1 MISAG
6 TTNPGDNGIG
16 VLKID
21 GSFTQYGDGVLN
33 VQVGAP
39 TSGGPYDQLA
49 ITGAAKFGGTFSVAP
64 ASGFTPQVGD
74 QFPVITYATRSS
86 EFSTYDGLSY
96 AAGQT
101 FQTDYNATD
110 FTLVAATADVRVY
123 PATGLF
129 TSEAGD
135 FASFT
140 VVLATEPDASVTF
153 NLSSSNTSAGTVSP
167 STLTFTTSDW
177 NVPQTVTVTG
187 LNDNQSG
194 STPYQVVFAPAV
206 STDTNYTGLAPT
218 SVSLTNLPD
227 EVQNIAVAN
236 LAVSPSTGL
245 TQGSSLTVTWNDSNT
260 GNLPAAAAWDDQ
272 VVITNTTTGDTLA
285 MALVPVDPGVDGVLD
300 PGASVAQQ
308 YAFTLPTGSDGIGNL
323 QISVTANI
331 NHSAFESATSL
342 TNGNLLTYSNGTDFP
357 SAPTTLNVGGFDFAL
372 IPDRTSSPSL
382 GVLQTNGSGTS
393 FDIPVNI
400 SGGKVLSTLIN
411 STYGQAG
418 DTVGTVEVKGTDG
431 ADATFNLVEGTN
443 IRDFNNDGFNNSI
456 APGTPS
462 ASFGN
467 GQVRLDMQT
476 FTLPA
481 AFATARITDII
492 LTSSGGSP
500 QGNPFLAA
508 ATVTT
513 ASGPA
518 QIVLLG
524 SGVAPDVANSA
535 TTTVVS
541 GSTLPGQVSI
551 VLDSG
556 SDSGVQGDDLTND
569 TTPTFD
575 VTVNEAGSI
584 QVDYKGDGSSS
595 VSLSVAAAGQY
606 SFTSPTLADGSYT
619 AKVTFTPSGGGA
631 VTTSVVYTIDTK
643 APTLVAG
650 SSTAQGPLYS
660 RTLTFSK
667 NIDAATIGA
676 LLDCDQRP
684 GNHGFD
690 SARVSHRV
698 GNHLRGDV
706 RHPFD
711 QGGRVHSGTCGGDHR
726 SGRQLD
732 WIGCCRSVPAHT
744 RHLATDRDRR
754 NSIGADKCQCVEPF
768 HHI

>member
-1 MISAG
+1 MLATLNRGDLQLDDNQSSITTSQITSITSSNLYVYGGGDLAFPALSQFSQSNGATLLANGAGSVLDLSSLTSLAGATGYGSLNFEAQAGGTVNLSALSSYTGGCTRITADGTDSVVKLLSLPNFSSDAEYDSTLTASNGGKITLTTGTIALTQVDVDVTSAGTVTGGTLRLLPGSSLSGGATVQANVISAG

-300 PGASVAQQ
+300 PGASVA
-308 YAFTLPTGSDGIGNL
+308 
-323 QISVTANI
+323 
-331 NHSAFESATSL
+331 
-342 TNGNLLTYSNGTDFP
+342 
-357 SAPTTLNVGGFDFAL
+357 
-372 IPDRTSSPSL
+372 R
-382 GVLQTNGSGTS
+382 
-393 FDIPVNI
+393 
-400 SGGKVLSTLIN
+400 
-411 STYGQAG
+411 
-418 DTVGTVEVKGTDG
+418 
-431 ADATFNLVEGTN
+431 
-443 IRDFNNDGFNNSI
+443 
-456 APGTPS
+456 
-462 ASFGN
+462 
-467 GQVRLDMQT
+467 
-476 FTLPA
+476 
-481 AFATARITDII
+481 
-492 LTSSGGSP
+492 
-500 QGNPFLAA
+500 
-508 ATVTT
+508 
-513 ASGPA
+513 
-518 QIVLLG
+518 
-524 SGVAPDVANSA
+524 
-535 TTTVVS
+535 
-541 GSTLPGQVSI
+541 
-551 VLDSG
+551 
-556 SDSGVQGDDLTND
+556 
-569 TTPTFD
+569 
-575 VTVNEAGSI
+575 
-584 QVDYKGDGSSS
+584 
-595 VSLSVAAAGQY
+595 
-606 SFTSPTLADGSYT
+606 
-619 AKVTFTPSGGGA
+619 A
-631 VTTSVVYTIDTK
+631 V
-643 APTLVAG
+643 
-650 SSTAQGPLYS
+650 
-660 RTLTFSK
+660 
-667 NIDAATIGA
+667 
-676 LLDCDQRP
+676 
-684 GNHGFD
+684 
-690 SARVSHRV
+690 
-698 GNHLRGDV
+698 
-706 RHPFD
+706 
-711 QGGRVHSGTCGGDHR
+711 RVHAAHR
-726 SGRQLD
+726 LRRYRQ
-732 WIGCCRSVPAHT
+732 PANLRYREH
-744 RHLATDRDRR
+744 
-754 NSIGADKCQCVEPF
+754 
-768 HHI
+768 